1 MDGELTGYN
10 LANGKLNYDNVL
22 CFYQDSNG
30 QLWIGTQG
38 GGLSR
43 YDEKADRFEMLETI
57 HMFSDNAIYSIVED
71 NHCNLWLATGK
82 GLVCMSLDQEDYAKL
97 YTQSEGLGNTQF
109 MKSSSLRLSDSEI
122 LFGGYNGIDCY
133 IPSQN
138 VIDSIVPHTAIVD
151 VSIMNVP
158 LAGVN

>member
-1 MDGELTGYN
+1 MLAKDTSLSPLYQLTGYN

-71 NHCNLWLATGK
+71 NHCNLWLATGNNRIYHILT
-82 GLVCMSLDQEDYAKL
+82 GDITINAIISAK
-97 YTQSEGLGNTQF
+97 
-109 MKSSSLRLSDSEI
+109 
-122 LFGGYNGIDCY
+122 
-133 IPSQN
+133 
-138 VIDSIVPHTAIVD
+138 
-151 VSIMNVP
+151 
-158 LAGVN
+158 